1 MKNLRLNKQATFNRI
16 VSLAPAIT
24 EILFALDLANRVVGV
39 TDSCDYPEAVRE
51 LPNVSAWFD
60 PDQDK
65 LSALEPDLILGLE
78 TAHRPLASE
87 MEKRGIQVVL
97 VNPTTVDA
105 ALEDMLEIG
114 ELLNASL
121 AARSCVQNLR
131 NRLSILDRK
140 VAKLSVDERYTVC
153 RVLDLEDDKLIV
165 AGPQS
170 FQYNVILRAGGLNV
184 TKRFND
190 AYPKISWAQFEQWDP
205 EMIFFCGYD
214 RQFIPRLKT
223 DSKWQTLKAIKTN
236 RLYQYDCAL
245 TCRTGP
251 RIVDMAELLFDT
263 LYPKGG
269 SISGKHSFQHLEIRS

>member
-1 MKNLRLNKQATFNRI
+1 MIQNRQPTFNRI

-24 EILFALDLANRVVGV
+24 EILFALDQANRLVGV

-51 LPNVSAWFD
+51 LPNVSAWFE

-65 LSALEPDLILGLE
+65 LSALDPDLILGLE
-78 TAHRPLASE
+78 TAHRRIAPK
-87 MEKRGIQVVL
+87 MEKSGIRVVL

-105 ALEDMLEIG
+105 ALDDILGIG
-114 ELLNASL
+114 KLLNADP
-121 AARSCVQNLR
+121 AARSCVQNLQ

-140 VAKLSVDERYTVC
+140 VAKLSIDERFTVC
-153 RVLDLEDDKLIV
+153 RVLELENQELIV

-170 FQYNVILRAGGLNV
+170 FQYDVILRAGGLNV
-184 TKRFND
+184 TGQFNN

-223 DSKWQTLKAIKTN
+223 SSKWQALKAIKTD

-245 TCRTGP
+245 TCRSGP
-251 RIVDMAELLFDT
+251 RIVDMAELLFET
-263 LYPKGG
+263 LY
-269 SISGKHSFQHLEIRS
+269 ENRENYNTAV